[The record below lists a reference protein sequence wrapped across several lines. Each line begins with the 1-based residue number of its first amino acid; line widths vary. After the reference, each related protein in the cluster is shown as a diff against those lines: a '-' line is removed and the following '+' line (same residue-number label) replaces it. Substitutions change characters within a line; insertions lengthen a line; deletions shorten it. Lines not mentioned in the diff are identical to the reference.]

1 MPRKLGI
8 LRFNMSK
15 LTVAVIFGSRSTE
28 HDISIVTAIASV
40 IKPLELSG
48 KYNVVPV
55 YIDKQGKWYSD
66 PLLSD
71 INLYSS
77 GNIEAFLSKLKPLAI
92 RMDGKLEL
100 VLKRKKV
107 ITIDVAFPATH
118 GTHGEDGELMGLLEM
133 AGVAYVG
140 CPMPAAALA
149 MDKALAKTLAAAEG
163 IPTSKF
169 EWFYARDFAADQEAV
184 LSKLADLKYPLFVK
198 PVHLGSSIAISRVEN
213 SKALVQAI
221 EVAAHYD
228 DKVLVEEA
236 VNNLIEVTVPIIG
249 NHHPRAA
256 LVEQPL
262 LKNSNLFDFETKY
275 LSGGKKGKGGK
286 SGAQG
291 YSKLPADLPPKL
303 YKQAE
308 ETALKVYKTLGCA
321 GTARVDLLID
331 SQTNQVYFNEVNP
344 LPGSLY
350 AHNWRQAGV
359 SNVGLVEELVDLAL
373 EREQESKKLTTAFS
387 SNYLKQY

>member
-1 MPRKLGI
+1 
-8 LRFNMSK
+8 MSK

-55 YIDKQGKWYSD
+55 YIDKKGKWYCD
-66 PLLSD
+66 PSLSD
-71 INLYSS
+71 IALYSS
-77 GNIEAFLSKLKPLAI
+77 GDIEAFLAKLKPLAI

-107 ITIDVAFPATH
+107 ITVDVAFPATH

-133 AGVAYVG
+133 AGVPYVG
-140 CPMPAAALA
+140 CPMPAAAIA
-149 MDKALAKTLAAAEG
+149 MDKALAKTLAASEG
-163 IPTSKF
+163 VLTSKF
-169 EWFYARDFAADQEAV
+169 EWFYGRDFEADRKAI
-184 LSKLADLKYPLFVK
+184 LTRLAGLTYPLFVK

-213 SKALVQAI
+213 SQALVQAI

-249 NHHPRAA
+249 NQEPRAA

-262 LKNSNLFDFETKY
+262 LKDSNLFDFETKY
-275 LSGGKKGKGGK
+275 MNGGKKGKGK
-286 SGAQG
+286 ENGAQG

-308 ETALKVYKTLGCA
+308 TTALKVYSLLGCA
-321 GTARVDLLID
+321 GIARVDLLID
-331 SQTNQVYFNEVNP
+331 SRTSQVYFNEVNP

-359 SNVGLVEELVDLAL
+359 SNVQLVEELVDLAL
-373 EREQESKKLTTAFS
+373 QRAQQRRQLSTAFS